1 MKKILLV
8 FTVALSLIACDN
20 KLDLYN
26 PNYPT
31 TGTYWETPAHAD
43 AGVVAVYNALAL
55 EGTYT
60 RSFPG
65 LSDSR
70 GDDVQGNSPWGD
82 LVLVGRF
89 TIPSNSDPV
98 MWIWRDH
105 YIIVARANQVLKY
118 VPDIAEELFTEGH
131 KNRVLGQAYF
141 LRAFAYF
148 NLINTYQ
155 KVPLITEP
163 PVGKDEY
170 YPETAAPEAVWNQ
183 IIADLQQAEELLPVS
198 YANVNG
204 PDAGQKGRVTKG
216 AAAGLLGKV
225 YLYTKRYN
233 EALTQLEKFV
243 SPTGDLYGVYSLMP
257 DYKANFNTTNENN
270 VESLFEIQFSAE
282 GGTDGN
288 WAGEP
293 NANWRQFTAL
303 AVTYAPPGDGFGG
316 YKDYEPSPGLYTA
329 FKQEKTVDGK
339 SDPRLLATITSY
351 EPGDNSTKVYGR
363 EWPYASQNVR
373 YIRKWTHDGLG
384 ILDNM
389 PETFE
394 SGGTNYRCLRY
405 ADILLMYAETL
416 NALERTAEAYPF
428 IQQVR
433 DRANLPD
440 LAVSKPGLS
449 KSQMQEQI
457 AHERMLEFA
466 IEGQRIH
473 DIIRWG
479 WLYDADKLAKLKERD
494 SDFNSWRP
502 GREYLPIPFS
512 ELNNNKNL
520 SPNDAN

>member
-1 MKKILLV
+1 MKKNLLV
-8 FTVALSLIACDN
+8 LALALSLAACDH
-20 KLDLYN
+20 KLDLAN

-31 TGTYWETPAHAD
+31 TETFWKTAAQAD

-70 GDDVQGNSPWGD
+70 GDDVQGNSPWSD
-82 LVLVGRF
+82 LVLTGRF
-89 TIPSNSDPV
+89 TIPSSSAPV
-98 MWIWRDH
+98 EWIWRDH

-118 VPDIAEELFTEGH
+118 VPEIADEEFSEGH

-148 NLINTYQ
+148 NLLNTFQ

-163 PVGKDEY
+163 PVGKGEY
-170 YPETAAPEAVWNQ
+170 YPETATPEAVWTQ
-183 IIADLQQAEELLPVS
+183 IIDDLKQAESLLPIS
-198 YANVNG
+198 YAGVNG
-204 PDAGQKGRVTKG
+204 PDAGQKGRATKG
-216 AAAGLLGKV
+216 AAAGLLGKA
-225 YLYTKRYN
+225 YLYTGKHPD
-233 EALTQLEKFV
+233 ALPQLEKFV
-243 SPTGDLYGVYSLMP
+243 KPGGEFYGIYNLMS
-257 DYKANFNTTNENN
+257 DYRANFNTVNENN
-270 VESLFEIQFSAE
+270 AETLFEVQFSAE

-293 NANWRQFTAL
+293 NANWRQFTGL

-316 YKDYEPSPGLYTA
+316 YKDYEPSPGLYNA

-351 EPGDNSTKVYGR
+351 EADDNSTQVYGR
-363 EWPYASQNVR
+363 AWPYASQNVR
-373 YIRKWTHDGLG
+373 YVRKWTHDGLG
-384 ILDNM
+384 IMNDG

-394 SGGTNYRCLRY
+394 TGGINYRVLRY
-405 ADILLMYAETL
+405 ADILLMYAEVL
-416 NALERTAEAYPF
+416 NESDRTAEAYPY

-440 LAVSKPGLS
+440 LAVTKPGLN
-449 KSQMQEQI
+449 KIQMRDQI

-479 WLYDADKLAKLKERD
+479 WLYDAGKLAELKARD
-494 SDFNSWRP
+494 TDFDSWKP
-502 GREYLPIPFS
+502 GKEYLPIPFS
-512 ELNNNKNL
+512 ELNNNRNL